1 LSSLAKSNGGIL
13 FKIKWRDLIQ
23 NQMGGFDS
31 TLQNFI
37 YKHTVDLGNV
47 QKGIRKREKIT

>member
-1 LSSLAKSNGGIL
+1 MEG
-13 FKIKWRDLIQ
+13 DLIQ
-23 NQMGGFDS
+23 NQMEGFDS

-47 QKGIRKREKIT
+47 QKGIRKREKFHKHQVRSN